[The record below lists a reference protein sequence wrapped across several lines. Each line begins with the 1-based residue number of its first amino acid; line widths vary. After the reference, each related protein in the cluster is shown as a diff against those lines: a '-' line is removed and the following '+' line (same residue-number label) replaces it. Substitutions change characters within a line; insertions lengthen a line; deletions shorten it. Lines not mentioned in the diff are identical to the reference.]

1 MAQADVVRVGGKD
14 GTRGYRTSML
24 SWCHGAAD
32 TPGSVYVV
40 QPNDGKRS
48 HTNAVYIYPRTEG
61 RCTQD
66 VFSCCVTRRDGRGGA
81 MGRLGVVAVKFVK
94 EDSWGPGGAD
104 KPFDRRGGRG
114 GAYRTESNSHSGLE
128 LGDRGTAGT
137 GTGRRRGEAIG
148 EDNGFL
154 GPLGWRRWRTLD
166 GYHLHFDS
174 NPTLS
179 ISSNQNASLPGFI
192 QCDILYAILNVS
204 LARVRLVIQ
213 IVPMTL
219 RYLTPFFK
227 SGRQPFESGIHIK
240 HVHKETQLAIAAK
253 VPPEVIV
260 MILREIPR
268 LPLPPLDLFSSTT
281 LASSPCRSRILDV
294 ALVSAP
300 LICTSWRGPATEVL
314 YEHINLQTMEQ
325 CEILYRTLRSNPSFG
340 SWVKVL
346 HLPRDREKAPTDLP
360 VSHPAA
366 STTTD
371 VRLLQ
376 LSADIFKACDLV
388 QEIDIMAEVS
398 ISYYLQAV
406 ILCLRVVDWSFFGP
420 IRAHTPTIHSR
431 HQRKL
436 EGRLRLA
443 RILTAQEASIRTL
456 RLRERGSNP
465 DTTTVKRKTEMS

>member
-1 MAQADVVRVGGKD
+1 
-14 GTRGYRTSML
+14 
-24 SWCHGAAD
+24 
-32 TPGSVYVV
+32 
-40 QPNDGKRS
+40 
-48 HTNAVYIYPRTEG
+48 
-61 RCTQD
+61 
-66 VFSCCVTRRDGRGGA
+66 
-81 MGRLGVVAVKFVK
+81 
-94 EDSWGPGGAD
+94 
-104 KPFDRRGGRG
+104 
-114 GAYRTESNSHSGLE
+114 
-128 LGDRGTAGT
+128 
-137 GTGRRRGEAIG
+137 
-148 EDNGFL
+148 
-154 GPLGWRRWRTLD
+154 
-166 GYHLHFDS
+166 
-174 NPTLS
+174 
-179 ISSNQNASLPGFI
+179 
-192 QCDILYAILNVS
+192 
-204 LARVRLVIQ
+204 
-213 IVPMTL
+213 MTL

-388 QEIDIMAEVS
+388 QEIDIMAEIGLFSDPSEHTHLRSIRVTNVNTTLGSPRPAHFFALRELTLNGFRFDGEQANSRADSVWPEFSQLRKLRLEHCVFVNEDLTQILPRSNARLKCLELLDTRHPFRANNFELPDFLAGCLEELWIEDCWPWSFESSLRSYQSLRTVHVDWDIFSKVASFLPIGVRTISITVPVSAASSAPDYRTFEASLRS
-398 ISYYLQAV
+398 ISMELPSLEMVIVSGDSEYPLLQDALGLKKSLSLQDV
-406 ILCLRVVDWSFFGP
+406 
-420 IRAHTPTIHSR
+420 
-431 HQRKL
+431 
-436 EGRLRLA
+436 RLMVK
-443 RILTAQEASIRTL
+443 SIR
-456 RLRERGSNP
+456 RG
-465 DTTTVKRKTEMS
+465 